1 MSKNQI
7 NENLFKD
14 DLKYSDEFE
23 NETLRKQIEDE
34 IRESIGIEVS
44 DRLLQLKQL
53 SFQVKQYQKYFFPS
67 TFMNKLVQ
75 FEDDLNAEIRNE
87 IRDNLFV
94 CLLACIFCCD
104 IQSSACSYYICPIHL
119 CYFFGN
125 FM

>member
-14 DLKYSDEFE
+14 DLNYSDEFE

-44 DRLLQLKQL
+44 DRPLQLKQL

-94 CLLACIFCCD
+94 
-104 IQSSACSYYICPIHL
+104 
-119 CYFFGN
+119 
-125 FM
+125 